1 MMMIIIIM
9 IMIMI
14 MMMIMMTMIKMMMA
28 VFKYQLNVPL
38 TCLQPHWHVVIFSI
52 AACSPRRVAERSIVI
67 TGITFAEVYAL
78 ADVRDGG

>member
-1 MMMIIIIM
+1 MMM
-9 IMIMI
+9 
-14 MMMIMMTMIKMMMA
+14 MMMMMMTVITQ
-28 VFKYQLNVPL
+28 QLNVPL
-38 TCLQPHWHVVIFSI
+38 TCLQPHWHIVIFSV